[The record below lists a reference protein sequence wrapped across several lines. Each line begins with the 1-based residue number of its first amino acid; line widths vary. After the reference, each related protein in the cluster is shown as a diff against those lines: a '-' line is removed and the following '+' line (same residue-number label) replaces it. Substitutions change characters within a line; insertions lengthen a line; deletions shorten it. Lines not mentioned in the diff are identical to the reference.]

1 MMSTAVKIIS
11 DGVIKMDGGSM
22 FGPVPK
28 VAWESSVVT
37 DRKNRMTLGLNCLLL
52 QVNGQNVL
60 VDTGIGSK
68 EVDTDKENLGLVPSR
83 LLKGLKGVGLT
94 PKDINAVILSH
105 LHFDHSGGCTRLDR
119 AGNLVP
125 TFPKAKYYV
134 QGKCWDEACHP
145 NERADDVHRSENF
158 LPIDERGQLEL
169 LDGDSEILPGLN
181 VVVTDGHALGHQM
194 VMFNH
199 GGERVVFLGDIV
211 PTPHHL
217 NLVTISAFDSSPEV
231 TLEQKKELLTQAERQ
246 GWLLVFSHGHDIRAG
261 YLERRGEMG
270 FLRPVDL

>member
-1 MMSTAVKIIS
+1 MLLSHPT
-11 DGVIKMDGGSM
+11 DGWI
-22 FGPVPK
+22 
-28 VAWESSVVT
+28 
-37 DRKNRMTLGLNCLLL
+37 
-52 QVNGQNVL
+52 L
-60 VDTGIGSK
+60 VDVGPGEK
-68 EVDTDKENLGLVPSR
+68 DPPVMEVGPLRGRSSLIRDLREL
-83 LLKGLKGVGLT
+83 GVGA
-94 PKDINAVILSH
+94 KDIGTVVLTH
-105 LHFDHSGGCTRLDR
+105 LYADHAGGATYATYSGR
-119 AGNLVP
+119 VMP
-125 TFPKAKYYV
+125 TFPNAQYMV
-134 QGKCWDEACHP
+134 QREAWEEACHP

-169 LDGDSEILPGLN
+169 LDGDSEIFPGLN

-217 NLVTISAFDSSPEV
+217 NLVAISAFDSSPEV
-231 TLEQKKELLTQAERQ
+231 TLEQKKELLNQAERQ